1 MGQSPV
7 ENPVLKIIMMS
18 KWKICIFESYLTPHI
33 KTNSACIIDVNVND
47 KAVNNFRRTQENIV
61 TIWGQIRFL
70 KQNTKGA
77 DNKIK

>member
-1 MGQSPV
+1 MEHSPV
-7 ENPVLKIIMMS
+7 ENLVLKTIMMP

-47 KAVNNFRRTQENIV
+47 KAVNNFRRTQENII

-70 KQNTKGA
+70 KQNTKDA
-77 DNKIK
+77 ESMIK